1 MSLHTNAAPASSPC
15 AESVPSGGPGQSPG
29 SAKPTDLQRLD
40 LAIAQLDAV
49 QALLAE
55 GHTATAQHELDNVR
69 RELARLRGGPRT
81 LPHRVY
87 NAIAATREHLAT
99 HPAKNVFEQKL
110 AKARMVL
117 DVSIVHIEDLQHLNL
132 DQAQLFAIA
141 IADLLELQR
150 NGGAA

>member
-1 MSLHTNAAPASSPC
+1 MILHSNAAPASSPC
-15 AESVPSGGPGQSPG
+15 AESAPSGGPGQSPG
-29 SAKPTDLQRLD
+29 SAQPTDLQRLD
-40 LAIAQLDAV
+40 LALAQLAAV
-49 QALLAE
+49 QTLLDE
-55 GHTATAQHELDNVR
+55 GHTASASHELLNVR
-69 RELARLRGGPRT
+69 RELGRLRSGPRA
-81 LPHRVY
+81 LPHRVF

-99 HPAKNVFEQKL
+99 HPAKNAFQQRL

-117 DVSIVHIEDLQHLNL
+117 DLSIVRVEDLQHLNL